1 VVIAAD
7 EPKPV
12 FATSGLQFCPFS
24 SSALKVI
31 DVKGGRAANDSGV
44 KGSPRASIFEKG

>member
-7 EPKPV
+7 EPNPV

-24 SSALKVI
+24 SALKLI
-31 DVKGGRAANDSGV
+31 DVKGGRAANASGV